1 MHEKPKTS
9 EPRPWLAT
17 LGARLGRRAA
27 ATSEDLEPQLSSGAA
42 RRLRRSVVLAT
53 ATVAILPLVVTTAL
67 NYAQY
72 RAAIRAEAEQPIAR
86 ITLNTKRSLELF
98 LAERRSALMFIV
110 NDRSFEELCSP
121 AALARTIANMNRS
134 LTVAAFVDLGI
145 VDSSGEQLCYSGPYQ
160 LEGKNYRDQDWF
172 AEVARRGTYTSDV
185 FLGFRNVPH
194 FVIASRHEHA
204 DGDFYVLRATVDAEL
219 LSELVMPAGLG
230 SEDDVFLVN
239 RSGVLQSS
247 SRRYGAVLTSI
258 PLPLP
263 PYSAG
268 VEVREM
274 RDNQGQSIFVG
285 SAFIEN
291 SPFILLF
298 IKPASEAMGRWLTLR
313 NELIAFTV
321 ASAVLILA
329 VILWGSG
336 QFVKSLSEASRRR
349 AALMHHMEY
358 SNKLASLGRLAAGV
372 AHEINNPLAIINEK
386 AGLAKDLVS
395 LEPAFPRREKFLEL
409 IDSILRS
416 VERCKTITHRLL
428 GFARHMDVQ
437 NEPIDLGMLLR
448 EVMGFL
454 GKEAEYRNVAVAL
467 EVSDGLPTIESDR
480 GQLQQVFL
488 NILNN
493 AFAAVRDGGRIEIV
507 AEPWGAGQVA
517 VSITDDGV
525 GIPPENLPHIFEPFF
540 TTKQGVGTGLGL
552 SITYGIVKKL
562 GGDIQVESHV
572 GRGTRFTVVLPI
584 RKGG

>member
-1 MHEKPKTS
+1 MGRS
-9 EPRPWLAT
+9 V
-17 LGARLGRRAA
+17 GAGA
-27 ATSEDLEPQLSSGAA
+27 EDLEPQISSGAA

-53 ATVAILPLVVTTAL
+53 ATVAILPLLVTTTL
-67 NYAQY
+67 NYTQY

-145 VDSSGEQLCYSGPYQ
+145 VDGTGEQLCYSGPYK

-185 FLGFRNVPH
+185 FLGYRNVPH
-194 FVIASRHEHA
+194 FVIASRHERA
-204 DGDFYVLRATVDAEL
+204 DGGFYVLRATIDAEL
-219 LSELVMPAGLG
+219 LSELVMPASLG

-239 RSGVLQSS
+239 RQGVLQSP
-247 SRRYGAVLTSI
+247 SRRYGPVLTSI

-268 VEVREM
+268 VDVREM
-274 RDNQGQSIFVG
+274 RDNRGETLFVG
-285 SAFIEN
+285 AAFIEN
-291 SPFILLF
+291 SPFVLLF
-298 IKPASEAMGRWLTLR
+298 LKPAGEAMGRWLTLR

-349 AALMHHMEY
+349 AALMHHIEY

-395 LEPAFPRREKFLEL
+395 LEAEFPRREKFLDL

-437 NEPIDLGMLLR
+437 NEPIDLGTLLK

-454 GKEAEYRNVAVAL
+454 GKEAEYRNLTVNFDL
-467 EVSDGLPTIESDR
+467 SDTLPTIESDR

-493 AFAAVRDGGRIEIV
+493 AFAAVRDGGRIDIV
-507 AEPWGAGQVA
+507 AEPFGPDQVA
-517 VSITDDGV
+517 VSIADDGV
-525 GIPPENLPHIFEPFF
+525 GIPPENLPRIFEPFF
-540 TTKQGVGTGLGL
+540 TTKQGTGTGLGL

-562 GGDIQVESHV
+562 GGDIQVESEV
-572 GRGTRFTVVLPI
+572 GRGTRFTVILPT
-584 RKGG
+584 RKRG